1 MLHDAEVPL
10 CDILQQA
17 FLKLLRI
24 FHQIPDQSQDRQLLV
39 ISPIHLGEG
48 AVSYTHLTL
57 PTTNEV

>member
-24 FHQIPDQSQDRQLLV
+24 FHQIPDQSQDRQ
-39 ISPIHLGEG
+39 HLNPDES
-48 AVSYTHLTL
+48 VK
-57 PTTNEV
+57 